1 MARSTIPS
9 ISLPNSATLRQF
21 AVQLQGQG
29 SIRGYMN
36 LHIFFPLRFSV
47 QFGSKNDMSSGASAV
62 TATGQLIP
70 WVKTGKVKTCPT
82 MLPVAFH
89 VVPLVMISFTI
100 SLLYRQY
107 FFLGAEIDSWVVISL
122 YPLLSLVLVQNSF
135 SLFFFPE

>member
-9 ISLPNSATLRQF
+9 ILPAQLGNSTAIRSTV
-21 AVQLQGQG
+21 AG
-29 SIRGYMN
+29 SGKHMR
-36 LHIFFPLRFSV
+36 LHESTHFFPLRFSV

-82 MLPVAFH
+82 TLPVAFH

>member
-1 MARSTIPS
+1 
-9 ISLPNSATLRQF
+9 
-21 AVQLQGQG
+21 
-29 SIRGYMN
+29 MN

-82 MLPVAFH
+82 TLPVAFH

-135 SLFFFPE
+135 SLFFFFLNERNSSSTKHLDNSLHVKGISRNYRFTKKLV